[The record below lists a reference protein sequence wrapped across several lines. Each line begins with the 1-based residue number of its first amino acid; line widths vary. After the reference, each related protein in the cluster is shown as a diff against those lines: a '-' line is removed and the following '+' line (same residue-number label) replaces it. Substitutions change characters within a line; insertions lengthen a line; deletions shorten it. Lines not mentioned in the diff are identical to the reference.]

1 MKSTNLM
8 VQAIELGVNDIKP
21 IGQISVLTVHVSHKP
36 SIVTIHVML
45 KSLLHLSE
53 VRVNVP
59 WTKML
64 VLLRLLRRK
73 TWWHLLIGIWNVIIS
88 NCILYI

>member
-21 IGQISVLTVHVSHKP
+21 IGQRSVLTVHVSPKP
-36 SIVTIHVML
+36 PIVIIHVML